1 MMEKNGRVE
10 PGKTPSEVSGR
21 KSETLKAG
29 QAVRADEVPAE
40 NTVEKVAALVDN

>member
-10 PGKTPSEVSGR
+10 PGRTPSEVSGR
-21 KSETLKAG
+21 PSSVLKDG
-29 QAVRADEVPAE
+29 QAVRVDETPVE